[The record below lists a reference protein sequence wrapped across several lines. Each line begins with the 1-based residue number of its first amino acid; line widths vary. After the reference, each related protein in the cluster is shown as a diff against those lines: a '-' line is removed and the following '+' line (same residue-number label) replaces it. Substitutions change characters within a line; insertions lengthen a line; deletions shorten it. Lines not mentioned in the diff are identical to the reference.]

1 MPLTRWTDGEKLKC
15 EAVELP
21 EPGETRRDREK
32 FLGFLVGG
40 GNCSTALISGLRTI
54 FVMGTCVTG
63 FDDDK
68 AMKTDAKQRRVRL
81 C

>member
-1 MPLTRWTDGEKLKC
+1 M
-15 EAVELP
+15 ELP

-40 GNCSTALISGLRTI
+40 GYCSTALISGLRI
-54 FVMGTCVTG
+54 KFVMDTCVMG

-68 AMKTDAKQRRVRL
+68 AMKTDAKQRRVQL
-81 C
+81 